1 MPDHGFIGPPIPPEL
16 RGDAGGHNGAAV
28 ASNTSANLHPDS
40 ELGQVAS
47 DVIDDDRPLPQAALA
62 YVAQDAD
69 NDNVQPGSVPNTTL
83 LTQDSGEPSFDP
95 DWLGQSVA

>member
-1 MPDHGFIGPPIPPEL
+1 M
-16 RGDAGGHNGAAV
+16 
-28 ASNTSANLHPDS
+28 ASNTSANLYPDS

-69 NDNVQPGSVPNTTL
+69 NDNIQPGSVPNTTL
-83 LTQDSGEPSFDP
+83 LTQDSGELFYPGFDG
-95 DWLGQSVA
+95 DKR